1 MDTTSGDI
9 SHVVH
14 VGSNIAIIKN
24 GSQQHTNAPVIIAN
38 VLAALRSRFEST
50 EFCGFFRTIDLV
62 GCCCCMTDGVSDGYA
77 IEMSFVGG
85 SFSMFVR
92 STPLPQL
99 TFSGLVFVDEIFVNA
114 VVVSLI
120 VGNGRPMMV
129 TTAAAIPPDP
139 PAADAMQFNP
149 AVGCVVPVAVT
160 FHRKPIAVSAI
171 HDGFAKGSGWA

>member
-1 MDTTSGDI
+1 MS
-9 SHVVH
+9 
-14 VGSNIAIIKN
+14 
-24 GSQQHTNAPVIIAN
+24 
-38 VLAALRSRFEST
+38 
-50 EFCGFFRTIDLV
+50 
-62 GCCCCMTDGVSDGYA
+62 DGVCDGYA

-85 SFSMFVR
+85 SLSMFVR

-139 PAADAMQFNP
+139 PAADAMQFIP

-171 HDGFAKGSGWA
+171 HDGFAKGSGWV